1 MKELKRVDRRTRYT
15 INVIKE
21 SFLKLIDQLPYSK
34 VTITQLCKEADLTRS
49 TFYLHFN
56 SLTDLLNEVIDDALY
71 LSGEGNSLELQS
83 SANYLQDNGSLL
95 PVCQRIGNSP
105 KYQKLLMDPDLS
117 EYIIG
122 RIMQHEQQ
130 YVIPS
135 IIKKTGLNSDAAES
149 LFRYVIHG
157 SFAVNR
163 AHRFIKSD
171 AWMRD
176 MKMLNDFTEAGY
188 QRLKKNSSTK
198 LNIK

>member
-15 INVIKE
+15 INIIKE
-21 SFLKLIDQLPYSK
+21 SFLKLTAQLPYNK
-34 VTITQLCKEADLTRS
+34 ITITQICKEADLTRS

-56 SLTDLLNEVIDDALY
+56 SLTQLLNDVIDDALY
-71 LSGEGNSLELQS
+71 LSSEANSLDLKS

-105 KYQKLLMDPDLS
+105 KYQQLLMDPDLS

-122 RIMQHEQQ
+122 RVMQHEQQ

-135 IIKKTGLNSDAAES
+135 IIKKTGLDQEAAKS
-149 LFRYVIHG
+149 LFSYVIHG

-163 AHRFIKSD
+163 AHHFVKSD
-171 AWMRD
+171 AWKRD
-176 MKMLNDFTEAGY
+176 MQMLNSFTEAGY
-188 QRLKKNSSTK
+188 ERLKKNK
-198 LNIK
+198 